1 MMHDGWIILDKPSG
15 MFSRRA
21 AGIVARMF
29 GARTFGH
36 IGTLDEMAS
45 GVLPVALGNATK
57 MIPFV
62 EEIRPTIK
70 EYTFSLKFGF
80 ETDTLDA
87 YGRTLVRSDVIPSRD
102 VVTGI
107 LPTLTGDV
115 MQTPPAYSAVHI
127 DGHRAYD
134 VARRGGAVELPARC
148 VHIETLELLDT
159 NGDEWTFRTRCG
171 RGTYVRAIARDIA
184 KKCNSVAT
192 VTVIRRTESIG
203 FTIKD
208 AVKLDFLEKLVNNG
222 GDFGEYL
229 KSVDF
234 GLGDI
239 PVQNLDGKSAELY
252 KNGGFIVTSGADGL
266 RRVYC
271 GSEFIGIGYVASN
284 TLRPKR
290 TIK

>member
-102 VVTGI
+102 LVTGI

-134 VARRGGAVELPARC
+134 VARRGGAVDLPARC
-148 VHIETLELLDT
+148 VHIETLEL
-159 NGDEWTFRTRCG
+159 
-171 RGTYVRAIARDIA
+171 
-184 KKCNSVAT
+184 CNSVAT
-192 VTVIRRTESIG
+192 VTMIRRTESIG